1 MLKGLVLAPVIGGV
15 ALVVAAATGSVDD
28 LRSQLPDI
36 RAPFNEVTA
45 ALEDAHDGERR
56 WDKVVKDANSIC
68 ARDPRGRFVVSPVPP
83 PDGGQ
88 YVRAIRIELGRE
100 REIQAELAALQPP
113 PNYEPPY
120 ALFLHRR
127 RDALA
132 ALERLQEATKARN
145 QEDYVD
151 AAGVLHRKTGFTD
164 LYARTVGMPACVFGS
179 GV

>member
-1 MLKGLVLAPVIGGV
+1 VSTTSA
-15 ALVVAAATGSVDD
+15 
-28 LRSQLPDI
+28 RSCPT
-36 RAPFNEVTA
+36 F
-45 ALEDAHDGERR
+45 ERR
-56 WDKVVKDANSIC
+56 WDKVVKDTNSIC
-68 ARDPRGRFVVSPVPP
+68 ARDSRGRFVLSPVLP
-83 PDGGQ
+83 PDRGQ

-100 REIQAELAALQPP
+100 REIQADLAALQPP

-145 QEDYVD
+145 HEDYLD
-151 AAGVLHRKTGFTD
+151 AVGVLHRRTGFTD